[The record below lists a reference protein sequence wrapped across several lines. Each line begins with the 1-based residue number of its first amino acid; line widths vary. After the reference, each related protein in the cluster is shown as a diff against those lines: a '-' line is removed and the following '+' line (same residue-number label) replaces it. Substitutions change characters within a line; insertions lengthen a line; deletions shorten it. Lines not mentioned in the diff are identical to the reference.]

1 MNDEVAV
8 VMSSS
13 LVAWSEMKMMVPGD
27 DRIISG
33 EGVREVIRGGT
44 TRPRQHCGTM
54 RNSV

>member
-1 MNDEVAV
+1 VNGEVAV

-13 LVAWSEMKMMVPGD
+13 LVAWSEKKMMASGD

-33 EGVREVIRGGT
+33 EGVRAVIRGGT

>member
-1 MNDEVAV
+1 MNGEVAV

-13 LVAWSEMKMMVPGD
+13 LVAWSEKKMMASGD
-27 DRIISG
+27 DRI
-33 EGVREVIRGGT
+33 ERAVIRGGT